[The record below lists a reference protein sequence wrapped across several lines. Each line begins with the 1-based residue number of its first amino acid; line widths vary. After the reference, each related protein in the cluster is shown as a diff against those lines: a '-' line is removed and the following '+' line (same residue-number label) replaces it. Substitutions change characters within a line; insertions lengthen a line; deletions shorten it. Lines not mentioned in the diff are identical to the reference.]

1 MDSQQPPRTARNILG
16 YYCGHLS
23 CMPVVCRTHY
33 KLQRDASYLVWTVNS
48 LQGLLETF
56 WVTIVVISVAC
67 PLCAGHIT
75 NFKGMLPIWCGQST
89 ASKGRSC
96 RSLVQDVSILVTSR
110 PQLLS
115 RARPNQSQHELPSAS
130 RMVLQGVALV
140 SVGSGLQGKSS
151 STALTEVTLADNNG
165 FRIH

>member
-67 PLCAGHIT
+67 LLCAGHIT

-96 RSLVQDVSILVTSR
+96 RSLVQDVFWSLAGLNYSHEPDLTNPSTNCLQHLAWYCKVLHWC
-110 PQLLS
+110 QLGLAC
-115 RARPNQSQHELPSAS
+115 RASPHQLH
-130 RMVLQGVALV
+130 
-140 SVGSGLQGKSS
+140 
-151 STALTEVTLADNNG
+151 
-165 FRIH
+165 